1 MSKLLYKMLFET
13 HALVS
18 IMEHQH
24 TFIELS
30 SRKPLIRSIAER
42 IKNPKNLTVRIDIP
56 EPEFQMIFQKALR
69 ESELEYARAEENVYK
84 TYLRQLFN
92 GAENIPFEKIKE
104 KIDKLRDIVIS
115 RLTSGAYKDEM
126 LVRSLL
132 QENKYIS
139 KNCRR
144 TGLVVK
150 LFRAFYDGR
159 DVIVKTYLYD
169 PCFESLSQTVEPNF
183 ENEATFQLYAEYL
196 AGKLDFISPE
206 LYSWGQIR
214 HHALTDGGYKFKCL
228 FLIMEYIPGL
238 TLKEASYTAENMKQ
252 IYEKV
257 DRINTDM
264 MGNLLH
270 HNDLHGGNI
279 IVRTSS
285 RSPEPE
291 IIIFDFGEASLGP
304 TKPIYHR

>member
-1 MSKLLYKMLFET
+1 MLFDT
-13 HALVS
+13 PAILT
-18 IMEHQH
+18 IMEHQQ
-24 TFIELS
+24 TFIELT

-42 IKNPKNLTVRIDIP
+42 LRNPKNLTIRVDIS
-56 EPEFQMIFQKALR
+56 ENETQVIFQKALR
-69 ESELEYARAEENVYK
+69 ESENEYAKAEANVYK

-92 GAENIPFEKIKE
+92 RSDNIPFEKIKQ
-104 KIDKLRDIVIS
+104 KIDKLRETVIA
-115 RLTSGAYKDEM
+115 RLSTGVYRDEM

-132 QENKYIS
+132 EENRYIS
-139 KNCRR
+139 KNTRR
-144 TGLVVK
+144 TGLTVK
-150 LFRAFYDGR
+150 LFHSFYDGK

-169 PCFESLSQTVEPNF
+169 PEFESLCQTIEMNF

-196 AGKLDFISPE
+196 RGKLDFISPE

-214 HHALTDGGYKFKCL
+214 RHALTDGGYKFKCL

-238 TLKEASYTAENMKQ
+238 NLKEASYTAENMKN

-257 DRINTDM
+257 DRINTDL

-279 IVRTSS
+279 ITRTSN

-291 IIIFDFGEASLGP
+291 IVIIDFGEAALGP
-304 TKPIYHR
+304 TKPIYKR